1 MRVPF
6 VPHLCQ
12 HLAASVLGL
21 GHISRYVLVSI
32 WICNFLMTYD
42 VKHIFLFLFAFYIS
56 SFVKFLFIFLS
67 TLWVIFL
74 LLNFKRVFFFFC
86 IIWIIVLPVLTPVKA
101 SASRKLWFL
110 IAASIFSLEQRL
122 TLWPQFS
129 NGCKKNCWFS
139 IFSAFFSCF
148 KDEKGGLQSF
158 YMSDLK
164 QEVQYFF

>member
-1 MRVPF
+1 MMLSISFYFYLPF
-6 VPHLCQ
+6 
-12 HLAASVLGL
+12 
-21 GHISRYVLVSI
+21 IY
-32 WICNFLMTYD
+32 
-42 VKHIFLFLFAFYIS
+42 
-56 SFVKFLFIFLS
+56 
-67 TLWVIFL
+67 L
-74 LLNFKRVFFFFC
+74 LLWSFCSYFCPHFELSSYYWILRGFFFFC